1 MLHELIEV
9 RHLQLETGELLIQI
23 CVLLLRFS
31 ARHLQHDEALLGT
44 LPGGVDTQLQTIA
57 MALNLLAE
65 SLNHPLE
72 LINHGAD
79 GGIRG
84 LSGSGTAGVVVWIRL
99 HGSEEFDT
107 KLLGHWIEFGK

>member
-1 MLHELIEV
+1 VLHELIEV

-44 LPGGVDTQLQTIA
+44 LLGGVDTQLQTIA

-107 KLLGHWIEFGK
+107 RLLGHWIEFGK